1 MVLVNRWCAGDENKI
16 GANARLSAHNNLDA
30 ACFFW
35 GGEAK
40 RVLSVLDGVDSSG
53 QILSRSRLF
62 TPQLWARAVYQSYGA
77 WRRWSLWALLLMLIT
92 AMFIL
97 LVWLS
102 ARYEASQLQL
112 RLDRYT
118 AEVNADIRAA
128 LARNVQS
135 MQAIHADSSD
145 PLIWQLKAAELLK
158 SQRELV
164 RLELRDQQMRV
175 LDFAQSPYRPTPGS
189 WPPSDDARS
198 DMTLTCAKAFKQDSP
213 AYTKSYYQSRTDGLG
228 VELLELCMPVITAGQ
243 AQGFVIATYSLRSI
257 LIELIKDNYQHQ
269 HEISFTEIDGTRLA
283 AVGKPQR
290 GARHFTARQVLD
302 LPGNTLMLQMDSWH
316 TTPSLFPNVLTAL
329 VAGMALVLLTVVMVL
344 VRDNR
349 RRLQAERDLGEA
361 LAFRKAM
368 EDSLVTGLRARDLQG
383 NTTYVNPAFC
393 QLVGFEPHELLGQSM
408 PAPYWPPELADE
420 YSQRQAIRFAGHVP
434 PRQGFE
440 SVFMHK
446 NGTRFPVLII
456 EAPLINAHGQH
467 SGWMSAFLD
476 ISEQRKAEE
485 LARAS
490 EERLQ
495 ATARLATVGEMA
507 SLLSHELNQPLA
519 AIASYAT
526 GSVNLLEG
534 AAQDIQQQTLWLD
547 VRVGLQQIKAQ
558 ADRAGKV
565 IKSVH
570 DFVRRRDRDRLPV
583 SAAQLLEAIQPLM
596 HLQARKMGVRL
607 ITHLEPHLPLIV
619 CDRTMVEQVL
629 LNLARNGMQAMEG
642 SDMPS
647 RTLTLRVQRAACNA
661 QQSWVEFSVV
671 DTGVGISA
679 EIAQKLFQPFFTT
692 RDEGMGLGLSLCRTV
707 VEQHGGVLQAAP
719 HMPQGTVFRFTLP
732 ALVETEGM

>member
-1 MVLVNRWCAGDENKI
+1 MTIGPIPVVSVTDLEGDKSTVRP
-16 GANARLSAHNNLDA
+16 ASQ
-30 ACFFW
+30 
-35 GGEAK
+35 
-40 RVLSVLDGVDSSG
+40 S
-53 QILSRSRLF
+53 
-62 TPQLWARAVYQSYGA
+62 WARAVYQGYGA
-77 WRRWSLWALLLMLIT
+77 WQRWSLWAILLTLIT
-92 AMFIL
+92 AMFVL

-102 ARYEASQLQL
+102 GRYEAGQLQL
-112 RLDRYT
+112 RLDGYVV
-118 AEVNADIRAA
+118 EVGADVRTA

-135 MQAIHADSSD
+135 FQAIFADQPD
-145 PLIWQLKAAELLK
+145 LLIWQLKAGELLK
-158 SQRELV
+158 NQRELV
-164 RLELRDQQMRV
+164 RMEWRDSSMV
-175 LDFAQSPYRPTPGS
+175 IIDFAQTPYRATPS
-189 WPPSDDARS
+189 NWPPQDDVRS
-198 DMTLTCAKAFKQDSP
+198 DVTLTCAKALKQESP
-213 AYTKSYYQSRTDGLG
+213 AYSKSYYQSHSDGLG
-228 VELLELCMPVITAGQ
+228 VELMELCMPVTTAGKVE
-243 AQGFVIATYSLRSI
+243 GFFVATYSLRSI
-257 LIELIKDNYQHQ
+257 LIELIKDGYKHQ
-269 HEISFTEIDGTRLA
+269 HEISFTEADGTRLA

-290 GARHFTARQVLD
+290 GPRNFTARQVLD
-302 LPGNTLMLQMDSWH
+302 LPGNTLLLQMDSWH
-316 TTPSLFPNVLTAL
+316 STPSLFPNVLTAM
-329 VAGMALVLLTVVMVL
+329 VGGMALALLTVVGVL

-393 QLVGFEPHELLGQSM
+393 QLVGFEPQELLGRSM
-408 PAPYWPPELADE
+408 PAPYWPPELIGE

-446 NGTRFPVLII
+446 NGMRFPVLII

-490 EERLQ
+490 EDRLQ

-526 GSVNLLEG
+526 GSVNLLNS
-534 AAQDIQQQTLWLD
+534 AAQDVQNQALWID
-547 VRVGLQQIKAQ
+547 VRVGLQQMKAQ
-558 ADRAGKV
+558 AERAGKV

-583 SAAQLLEAIQPLM
+583 TAAQLLEAIHPLM

-607 ITHLEPHLPLIV
+607 VTHLAPDLPPIV

-629 LNLARNGMQAMEG
+629 LNLARNGMQAMEAA
-642 SDMPS
+642 DMPS
-647 RTLTLRVQRAACNA
+647 RILTLSVQRAACNA
-661 QQSWVEFSVV
+661 QQSWVEFAVA
-671 DTGVGISA
+671 DTGVGIPA

-707 VEQHGGVLQAAP
+707 VEQHGGVLQATPNA
-719 HMPQGTVFRFTLP
+719 PQGTVFRFTLP